1 MNVTSAQSSGL
12 INVNRTLDN
21 TPKVAGDI
29 QGSGHPEQAELAT
42 GREVNPAVAEAAV
55 SESTAAAS
63 TKVVNAADEVLGNLI
78 DTRA

>member
-1 MNVTSAQSSGL
+1 MNVTSAQNSGL
-12 INVNRTLDN
+12 INVNRTLDS

-29 QGSGHPEQAELAT
+29 QGSGHPDQAELAS
-42 GREVNPAVAEAAV
+42 GQEQNPAVAEATV
-55 SESTAAAS
+55 SADTAAAS